1 MKTREPI
8 QAKDPRKTL
17 DAGLESRYRDLLR
30 LRDEVRKA
38 ETICARA
45 RSKRTSGL
53 EADRSLVR
61 LSDQEF
67 VDFRS

>member
-8 QAKDPRKTL
+8 QAKDARKTL
-17 DAGLESRYRDLLR
+17 DAGLESRYSDLLR

>member
-8 QAKDPRKTL
+8 QAKDARKTL

-38 ETICARA
+38 ETICAR

-53 EADRSLVR
+53 EADCSLVR